1 MRTPVSSMAARSSTQ
16 LGWSQRDAAGRR
28 TRQASTGG
36 RAAAACQALRSAADI
51 GGRFLA
57 AEGAVVAVPEELR
70 DLFQR
75 AVAREPCRVL
85 AAIEE
90 ASVLDQ
96 RQRRFEHGR
105 AEVERV
111 GGDRLGLAADV
122 AAALELG
129 DIVGPVA
136 PLTLPVRALGAQQAA
151 AHIGVERGGRDAE
164 ALRRFLRAQPFRCH
178 FLLWINSVNIDNTYA
193 GSNVEPVTARGFA
206 MLQTRVDS
214 GLDGVVVADTVMSE
228 VDGEAGRLIV
238 RGQAIEDLVGPGGFE
253 GVAALLWEGFA
264 QGGGDEPAVR
274 QGLAA
279 ARVRA
284 FAEVP
289 KLLTATKGLNP
300 VEGLRV
306 GLGMLA
312 DSEPMPHHYL
322 VCGALPVFLAALL
335 RAAEGK
341 SALAPDPSL
350 TTAQDLLR
358 MIRGKR
364 ADEAFEKGLDTYL
377 ATVTDHGFN
386 ASTFTARVVASTRAG
401 LISSVLA
408 ALCALKG
415 PLHGGA
421 PGPVLDMFDEIGT
434 PERAEAWLDDA
445 FAKGTRL
452 MGFGHRVYK
461 MRDPAGRRAEEHG
474 GDLAADGGPAGLRG
488 RGRAQRHRVAAQAQ
502 ARAAA
507 RHQRRVLHGAP
518 AGGARDAAQRLHRP
532 VRRRSRRGL
541 VRPHLRAGEGRAA
554 DPAAID
560 LRRRA
565 AAVGLRLAGPWRRAR
580 CGLAFRRR
588 RRPRGSR
595 RRPST

>member
-1 MRTPVSSMAARSSTQ
+1 
-16 LGWSQRDAAGRR
+16 
-28 TRQASTGG
+28 
-36 RAAAACQALRSAADI
+36 
-51 GGRFLA
+51 
-57 AEGAVVAVPEELR
+57 
-70 DLFQR
+70 
-75 AVAREPCRVL
+75 
-85 AAIEE
+85 
-90 ASVLDQ
+90 
-96 RQRRFEHGR
+96 
-105 AEVERV
+105 
-111 GGDRLGLAADV
+111 
-122 AAALELG
+122 
-129 DIVGPVA
+129 
-136 PLTLPVRALGAQQAA
+136 
-151 AHIGVERGGRDAE
+151 
-164 ALRRFLRAQPFRCH
+164 
-178 FLLWINSVNIDNTYA
+178 
-193 GSNVEPVTARGFA
+193 

-214 GLDGVVVADTVMSE
+214 GLDGVIVADTVMSE

-238 RGQAIEDLVGPGGFE
+238 RGQAVEDLVRTRGFE
-253 GVAALLWEGFA
+253 GVASLLWDGFA
-264 QGGGDEPAVR
+264 EGGGDEQAVR
-274 QGLAA
+274 QGLAQ

-289 KLLTATKGLNP
+289 KLLTATRGLNP

-335 RAAEGK
+335 RAADAK
-341 SALAPDPSL
+341 SALTPDPTL

-461 MRDPAGRRAEEHG
+461 KRDPRADVLKNTVATLPQTAGR
-474 GDLAADGGPAGLRG
+474 LAFAVEVERSAIASLR
-488 RGRAQRHRVAAQAQ
+488 RHK
-502 ARAAA
+502 
-507 RHQRRVLHGAP
+507 P
-518 AGGARDAAQRLHRP
+518 KQRLDTNVEYYTALLLEALEVP
-532 VRRRSRRGL
+532 RSAFTAL
-541 VRPHLRAGEGRAA
+541 FAVGRAA
-554 DPAAID
+554 GWCAHIFEQEKGGRLIRPQSTY
-560 LRRRA
+560 
-565 AAVGLRLAGPWRRAR
+565 VGP
-580 CGLAFRRR
+580 
-588 RRPRGSR
+588 RPR
-595 RRPST
+595 